1 MCTIER
7 VKNFFL
13 TIQDELILKK
23 YRSAV
28 RNRMRYPLANSY
40 ASYIAS
46 YEGMRRNYNYSLKSR

>member
-1 MCTIER
+1 MFTIES

-28 RNRMRYPLANSY
+28 RNRMRYPSANSY

-46 YEGMRRNYNYSLKSR
+46 YEGMRRN